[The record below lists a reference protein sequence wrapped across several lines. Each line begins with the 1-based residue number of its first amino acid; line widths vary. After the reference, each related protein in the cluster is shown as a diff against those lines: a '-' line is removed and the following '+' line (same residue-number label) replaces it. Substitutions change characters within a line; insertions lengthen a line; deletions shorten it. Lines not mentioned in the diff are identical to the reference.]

1 MKISTKALKLALA
14 DVGRVIKTRTT
25 VPAFYCVKL
34 SDANGMLKLECTNA
48 DAWVSRKIEAEGSI
62 PEALI
67 SHAMLSQLVAIASEE
82 SITISSLKGGKLSIG
97 LSATNVQSVR
107 TLPLEQYLAAPT
119 FKGEAL
125 GCSLPD
131 LAEAI
136 DAVSWAASTD
146 AKESGYRVCVLI
158 DLEPTKMTCAAVS
171 QRGMAIFSRPLICES
186 RKIVIH
192 ASQADMITPEL
203 AANDALAYVTDNL
216 FIVEN
221 AIGGCAIK
229 LTESQGVNYKQITE
243 QRGDG
248 KGTVLPKDVLLRNCK
263 VAMAINEQ
271 DKGLTLSPLKA
282 FREPGSDSVTITTF
296 GGENQGVETI
306 HAPGE
311 PLDMYI
317 SSEYLR
323 AAIAKAPLPNVTIV
337 SQSNAV
343 FIEAGDT
350 TYFVPKMIEPRKV

>member
-1 MKISTKALKLALA
+1 MKVNTKALKLALA

-34 SDANGMLKLECTNA
+34 SDAGGMLKLECTNA
-48 DAWVSRKIEAEGSI
+48 DAWVSRKIECDVPMADV
-62 PEALI
+62 LVN
-67 SHAMLSQLVAIASEE
+67 HRMLSDLVALVDSEF
-82 SITISSLKGGKLSIG
+82 IHISSLKMNKLSIEWGGKL
-97 LSATNVQSVR
+97 QSVR
-107 TLPLEQYLAAPT
+107 TLPLEQYLDAPT

-186 RKIVIH
+186 RQIVIH

-203 AANDALAYVTDNL
+203 AAPDALAYVTDNL

-221 AIGGCAIK
+221 AVGGCAIK
-229 LTESQGVNYKQITE
+229 LTESKGVNYKQITE

-248 KGTVLPKDVLLRNCK
+248 KGTTLAKDVLLRNCK

-282 FREPGSDSVTITTF
+282 FREQGSDSVTITTF

-323 AAIAKAPLPNVTIV
+323 AAIAKAPLPTVNIV
-337 SQSNAV
+337 SQPNAV
-343 FIEAGDT
+343 FIESGDM
-350 TYFVPKMIEPRKV
+350 TYFVPKMIEPVRV